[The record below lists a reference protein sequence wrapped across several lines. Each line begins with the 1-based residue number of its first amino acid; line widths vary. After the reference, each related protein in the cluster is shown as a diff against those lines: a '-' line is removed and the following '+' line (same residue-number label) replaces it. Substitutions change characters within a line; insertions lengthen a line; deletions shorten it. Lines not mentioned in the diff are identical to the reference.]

1 MTADKSFEFWAAFF
15 MVKTHLTGRIDLD
28 RVKFDRC
35 AVERKFNVATVGPWN
50 REDIP
55 DTGTFTR
62 HHIIN

>member
-15 MVKTHLTGRIDLD
+15 MVKTHLTGRIDSD

-55 DTGTFTR
+55 DTRTFTWY
-62 HHIIN
+62 HVIN